1 MVAFHQSLVQ
11 ECNMPFTTLT
21 DEEEKELWRL
31 SEPARPVASSDFQ
44 RRNS

>member
-1 MVAFHQSLVQ
+1 MVAFREPVVQ

-31 SEPARPVASSDFQ
+31 NQFYSHLT
-44 RRNS
+44 